1 MPSHGFLFDP
11 LIDTIP
17 INLHYSCV
25 TDSYKI
31 YLYCKQRIL
40 KRILFK
46 IINIVIHSIIL
57 TCMVYLMFKI
67 LGGKAVPKEGDKLG
81 AGNSIS
87 QESIEIA

>member
-1 MPSHGFLFDP
+1 LFDP
-11 LIDTIP
+11 FIDTIP

-40 KRILFK
+40 KRALFK
-46 IINIVIHSIIL
+46 IINIVIYSIIL
-57 TCMVYLMFKI
+57 TCMVHLMFKI
-67 LGGKAVPKEGDKLG
+67 FSGKAVPKEGNKMG

-87 QESIEIA
+87 L